1 MSPLSQK
8 ITTVAQYK
16 VIFMVLAVLAL
27 AGGTAYGGLYWS
39 IGEKEQNISRLLVTI
54 QEESKKTLQIKTLA
68 DVVEKSKE
76 DRDELDTYF
85 LKTDGIVE
93 FIEKI
98 ESLGSSAGITTDIK
112 GVNVLGEGSGLLDIQ
127 LETKGSLRGT
137 LQFLTLLELLP
148 GALSF
153 EKVFITEFGTDKE
166 KTWEGDFIVHVL
178 SFRK

>member
-1 MSPLSQK
+1 MSITQK
-8 ITTVAQYK
+8 IAAVGQYK
-16 VIFMVLAVLAL
+16 VIFVVLAVLVL
-27 AGGTAYGGLYWS
+27 VAGATYGGLYWS
-39 IGEKEQNISRLLVTI
+39 IGKKEQNISGLLVTI
-54 QEESKKTLQIKTLA
+54 QEESKKTLQIKTLT

-76 DRDELDTYF
+76 DRAELDTYF
-85 LKTDGIVE
+85 LKTDGIVG

-98 ESLGSSAGITTDIK
+98 ESLGSSAGITPDIK
-112 GVNVLGEGSGLLDIQ
+112 GVNVLGEGGGVLDIQ

-153 EKVFITEFGTDKE
+153 EKVFITESGTDKE